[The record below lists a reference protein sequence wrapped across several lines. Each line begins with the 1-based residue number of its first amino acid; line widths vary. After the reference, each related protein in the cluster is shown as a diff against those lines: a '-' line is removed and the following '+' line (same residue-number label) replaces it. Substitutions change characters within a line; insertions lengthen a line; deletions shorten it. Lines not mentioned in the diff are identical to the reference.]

1 MANYNK
7 SFNFKNGVQVDNDN
21 FVVNSAGLVGIGTSV
36 PSEFLDVYGAS
47 HLHGHVTV
55 SGLVTTTDLTVTG
68 ISTILGNVGIGTT
81 NITGGAFGDNS
92 TVLNAGIVTANY
104 FYGNATY
111 MTGIVGFATAGW
123 NIVTPDGG
131 SANQGI
137 STTSKVG
144 IGTTL
149 AIDKYDLIIG
159 QDPYGLGSPS
169 GISFEGSGGNITASG
184 IVTATEGFVGVGSLI
199 TSLDV
204 DNVGYGTISNTYLPV
219 LNNDRLPTT
228 ISLGSTGRITSQSFD
243 GTGISITGIA
253 TAGGGFD
260 GILTGDVIGIATT
273 ARDLTS
279 DATVKITSIDS
290 ATIVGSAASVG
301 TSIGVGTDTPIGDI
315 HVRKSVEAD
324 IQVTSDNKTALV
336 AVGRSTVLN
345 GYNGQFRFGHTTG
358 SGKYSDKDSLDII
371 NYGPGNLNFIGNAAL
386 VSGSP
391 KMTWGFGESST
402 VDLTLTHDGKF
413 GIGTTEPINPL
424 HVVGI
429 STFQTVYATTLNISD
444 TGNVGLVTLT
454 SGKVTASE
462 FVSGNI
468 TKVGGTI
475 LLDTGLSGTG
485 ATDARINVNSY
496 NTVGVSTFKNIE
508 VTPTGHGAIGIGT
521 TANSDYNYLSIGS
534 TAQFNV
540 GRDGFVG
547 VGTTVPAVA
556 MDFRA
561 SGAAAE
567 SRAIMLPRVTGTERT
582 AISGAMGLNQ
592 KGTLIYNSSTNK
604 LNFWNG
610 SAWEAVT
617 SS

>member
-137 STTSKVG
+137 STTSKVA
-144 IGTTL
+144 IGSTL
-149 AIDKYDLIIG
+149 SYNKYDLIIG
-159 QDPYGLGSPS
+159 QDPASSEGV
-169 GISFEGSGGNITASG
+169 GINSSGGIVASG
-184 IVTATEGFVGVGSLI
+184 IITATEFIGIGSLL

-204 DNVGYGTISNTYLPV
+204 DNIGYGTISNDYLPV
-219 LNNDRLPTT
+219 LDNDRLPTT
-228 ISLGSTGRITSQSFD
+228 IGLGSTGRITSQSFV

-260 GILTGDVIGIATT
+260 GILTGDVVGIATT

-290 ATIVGSAASVG
+290 ATIVGSAASVS
-301 TSIGVGTDTPIGDI
+301 TSIGVGTDTPVGDI
-315 HVRKSVEAD
+315 HVRKSAAAD
-324 IQVTSDNKTALV
+324 IQVTSDNKTAIV
-336 AVGRSTVLN
+336 AVGRSTVLD

-358 SGKYSDKDSLDII
+358 SGKYSNKESLDIL
-371 NYGPGNLNFIGNAAL
+371 NYGPGNFNFIGNANL
-386 VSGSP
+386 ISGISSS
-391 KMTWGFGESST
+391 KMTWGFGESSS
-402 VDLTLTHDGKF
+402 VDLTLTQDGKF
-413 GIGTTEPINPL
+413 GIGTTEPVNPL

-429 STFQTVYATTLNISD
+429 STFQTVYGTTLNISD

-454 SGKVTASE
+454 TGKVTATE

-485 ATDARINVNSY
+485 ATDARINANSY
-496 NTVGVSTFKNIE
+496 LTVGVSTFNDIE

-567 SRAIMLPRVTGTERT
+567 SRAIMLPRVTGIEIT
-582 AISGAMGLNQ
+582 AISGGMGLDQ

>member
-1 MANYNK
+1 M
-7 SFNFKNGVQVDNDN
+7 
-21 FVVNSAGLVGIGTSV
+21 
-36 PSEFLDVYGAS
+36 
-47 HLHGHVTV
+47 TV

-137 STTSKVG
+137 STTSKVA
-144 IGTTL
+144 IGSTL
-149 AIDKYDLIIG
+149 SYNKYDLIIG
-159 QDPYGLGSPS
+159 QDPASSEGV
-169 GISFEGSGGNITASG
+169 GINSSGGIVASG
-184 IVTATEGFVGVGSLI
+184 IITATEFIGIGSLL

-204 DNVGYGTISNTYLPV
+204 DNIGYGTISNDYLPV
-219 LNNDRLPTT
+219 LDNDRLPTT
-228 ISLGSTGRITSQSFD
+228 IGLGSTGRITSQSFV

-260 GILTGDVIGIATT
+260 GILTGDVVGIATT

-290 ATIVGSAASVG
+290 ATIVGSAASVS
-301 TSIGVGTDTPIGDI
+301 TSIGVGTDTPVGDI
-315 HVRKSVEAD
+315 HVRKSAAAD
-324 IQVTSDNKTALV
+324 IQVTSDNKTAIV
-336 AVGRSTVLN
+336 AVGRSTVLD

-358 SGKYSDKDSLDII
+358 SGKYSNKESLDIL
-371 NYGPGNLNFIGNAAL
+371 NYGPGNFNFIGNANL
-386 VSGSP
+386 ISGISSS
-391 KMTWGFGESST
+391 KMTWGFGESSS
-402 VDLTLTHDGKF
+402 VDLTLTQDGKF
-413 GIGTTEPINPL
+413 GIGTTEPVNPL

-429 STFQTVYATTLNISD
+429 STFQTVYGTTLNISD

-454 SGKVTASE
+454 GGKVTASE

-485 ATDARINVNSY
+485 ATDARINANSY
-496 NTVGVSTFKNIE
+496 LTVGVSTFNDIE

-567 SRAIMLPRVTGTERT
+567 SRAIMLPRVTGIEIT
-582 AISGAMGLNQ
+582 AISGGMGLDQ